1 MLRTVD
7 LLACALLM
15 LVGQLSLGRFMPALN
30 YLSEMKFSFILLI
43 IIIISRIVQRKN
55 KAHQIKSK
63 KLPLTIIGI
72 YLILLIFGL
81 AIDAYE
87 GRSFQIKYSFD
98 SLSIA
103 ITCLILWECI
113 DTKKEFLLLLN
124 MISIISIFILF
135 VDDRLWKF
143 DRVTLMTSLST
154 SRIILLGLG
163 AATFL
168 FIEENK
174 KKNFF
179 LLSVASYFVVTG
191 SLKIGLIAFFLFLV
205 MVISVLIIN
214 KKYKRTTIFLSAILI
229 GVLSGYANGNFD
241 SLANRLSHFASEAVK
256 VKSST
261 LPEFVSE
268 SAQTAGFCSDASCRE
283 GLTKDSYI
291 KTLCSES
298 ANYQFCISDEYLVKD
313 TTERLRLWSHA
324 IHLIKEHPYFG
335 VGGDGYKLALVY
347 KNGVN
352 ISLMNYLYPHNIIL
366 GLAVQFG
373 LFYVAIMM
381 LIIYLS
387 FIKSITFAKS
397 HIEIFGLIAAGFAI
411 FISSM
416 TGGDLFDARFLF
428 FMGIL
433 AFIYDQVASPSDKPQ
448 T

>member
-1 MLRTVD
+1 V
-7 LLACALLM
+7 
-15 LVGQLSLGRFMPALN
+15 
-30 YLSEMKFSFILLI
+30 SE
-43 IIIISRIVQRKN
+43 
-55 KAHQIKSK
+55 
-63 KLPLTIIGI
+63 
-72 YLILLIFGL
+72 
-81 AIDAYE
+81 
-87 GRSFQIKYSFD
+87 
-98 SLSIA
+98 
-103 ITCLILWECI
+103 
-113 DTKKEFLLLLN
+113 
-124 MISIISIFILF
+124 
-135 VDDRLWKF
+135 
-143 DRVTLMTSLST
+143 
-154 SRIILLGLG
+154 
-163 AATFL
+163 
-168 FIEENK
+168 
-174 KKNFF
+174 
-179 LLSVASYFVVTG
+179 
-191 SLKIGLIAFFLFLV
+191 
-205 MVISVLIIN
+205 
-214 KKYKRTTIFLSAILI
+214 SAQT
-229 GVLSGYANGNFD
+229 
-241 SLANRLSHFASEAVK
+241 SEAVK

>member
-1 MLRTVD
+1 M
-7 LLACALLM
+7 
-15 LVGQLSLGRFMPALN
+15 
-30 YLSEMKFSFILLI
+30 
-43 IIIISRIVQRKN
+43 
-55 KAHQIKSK
+55 
-63 KLPLTIIGI
+63 
-72 YLILLIFGL
+72 LIFGL

>member
-241 SLANRLSHFASEAVK
+241 SLANRLSHFGSEAVK

>member
-143 DRVTLMTSLST
+143 DRVTLITSLST

-229 GVLSGYANGNFD
+229 GVLSGYANSNFD

>member
-1 MLRTVD
+1 
-7 LLACALLM
+7 M

-143 DRVTLMTSLST
+143 DRVTLITSLST

-229 GVLSGYANGNFD
+229 GVLSGYANSNFD